1 MSTPSTS
8 QKNEFNIPTKGK
20 RLIPSTTDE
29 LICDN
34 CINAQLISFKHS
46 PYPFYDTASDPLAL
60 QSKLNNLTQNKINS
74 KIQQRLHLSEQVSKS
89 LQPNTQKDRL
99 ITQNEKGTFYLNDP
113 SILST
118 DHVKARAL
126 EKYKQRLSNNN
137 VNAGKPTSDKP
148 KVDNYYQYYVDNYI
162 TPVKQDTTDK
172 SEMQRRYTDDLN
184 KQIETNKLI
193 KNNLYKDEDAKLS
206 SEQQK
211 DYDKYMKLQN
221 EENKKRQQM
230 NEEFVRGNR
239 NLILLK
245 NKRMEQEKKQNDY
258 DECIKA
264 EKLVKE
270 MEEEDA
276 KKRNNVNLKRKQLQ
290 MELDNQVK
298 EKENKKGKD
307 NERDVNVNVN
317 GDDCGGFCKCESNS
331 YGVCASCQKSYP
343 MTFLNVRRNFK
354 NLAQVRLEK
363 KGSDLKY

>member
-1 MSTPSTS
+1 MSTTSTFPKS
-8 QKNEFNIPTKGK
+8 EFNIPTKGK
-20 RLIPSTTDE
+20 RIIPSSTDE

-34 CINAQLISFKHS
+34 CINAQLISSKQS
-46 PYPFYDTASDPLAL
+46 PYPLYDTPSDPLAL
-60 QSKLNNLTQNKINS
+60 QSKLNNLTQDKINS
-74 KIQQRLHLSEQVSKS
+74 KVQERLRLSEQVSKS

-99 ITQNEKGTFYLNDP
+99 ISQNEQGTFYLNDP
-113 SILST
+113 SILSA
-118 DHVKARAL
+118 DPVKARAL

-137 VNAGKPTSDKP
+137 ANAGKSTSDKP

-172 SEMQRRYTDDLN
+172 SEMQRRYTNDLN

-193 KNNLYKDEDAKLS
+193 RNNLYKDEDAKLNN
-206 SEQQK
+206 EQQQ
-211 DYDKYMKLQN
+211 DYDRYMKQQN

-230 NEEFVRGNR
+230 NDEFVRGNR
-239 NLILLK
+239 NLIYLK

-258 DECIKA
+258 DESIKT

-276 KKRNNVNLKRKQLQ
+276 KKRNDVNLKRKQLQ

-298 EKENKKGKD
+298 EKENAKLKD
-307 NERDVNVNVN
+307 NNAQGVNVN
-317 GDDCGGFCKCESNS
+317 GEDCGGFCKCESNP
-331 YGVCASCQKSYP
+331 YGVCANCQKRYP
-343 MTFLNVRRNFK
+343 MTFLNVKKNFK
-354 NLAQVRLEK
+354 NLAQVRMEK

>member
-1 MSTPSTS
+1 MSTPSTF

-34 CINAQLISFKHS
+34 CINAQLISFEHS
-46 PYPFYDTASDPLAL
+46 PYPFYDTVSDPLAL

-74 KIQQRLHLSEQVSKS
+74 KIQQRLRLSEQVSKS

-184 KQIETNKLI
+184 KQIETNRLI
-193 KNNLYKDEDAKLS
+193 RNNLYKDEDAKLS

-276 KKRNNVNLKRKQLQ
+276 KKRNDVNLKRKQLQ

-307 NERDVNVNVN
+307 NAKDVNVNVN

-363 KGSDLKY
+363 KGRDLKY